1 MKSRARVWQY
11 ALAVAAGVTCMF
23 VSDNWSALRQANVVT
38 EANAVIGRPA
48 TPGSVAGV
56 ARRTGRRA
64 VRRNDYGAG
73 GYYATPYRSYY
84 YRGY

>member
-1 MKSRARVWQY
+1 
-11 ALAVAAGVTCMF
+11 MF